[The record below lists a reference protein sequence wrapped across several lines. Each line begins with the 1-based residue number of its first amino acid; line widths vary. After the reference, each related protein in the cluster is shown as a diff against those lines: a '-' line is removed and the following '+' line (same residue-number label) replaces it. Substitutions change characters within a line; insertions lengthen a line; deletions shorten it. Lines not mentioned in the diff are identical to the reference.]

1 MIHVKNLNIT
11 LGTFRIKNVNLK
23 IKKGEFLVL
32 LGPTAAGKSVIIE
45 AIAGLVPIQSGQ
57 IIVNNRDVTKLRPEE
72 RNITICYQDY
82 NLFPHMNVQ
91 NNITYGLRFKK
102 DKHNPQY
109 RKNFKE
115 LVKLLKIESI
125 LERMPLNLS
134 GGEQQRVS
142 LARGLIGN
150 PDVLLLDEPLSALD
164 PNIKATIQEELKNI
178 HRTLHTTIIMVTHDF
193 IEANYLAQS
202 VAIVH
207 DGKIIQQGKPEEI
220 FQSPSSVFAAQFIG
234 VKNIFRIED
243 PAELEFFG
251 LTKPGYIGIR
261 PENVYISL
269 KPIKTD
275 YHFQAE
281 IGDIRNNQIYMEILC
296 CNTRRDYSAYLTIN
310 RFFELGLTKGMTV
323 YFGFNKKSLIH
334 IHEKPVQDLK
344 CKA

>member
-1 MIHVKNLNIT
+1 MVICRSCYIFCGYQYYHLWYCLVSLKGKGRFTLKPEHNLGYFSHRKREPQN
-11 LGTFRIKNVNLK
+11 
-23 IKKGEFLVL
+23 KKGEFLVL

-57 IIVNNRDVTKLRPEE
+57 IIVNNRDITKLRPEE

-91 NNITYGLRFKK
+91 TILPTVCVSK

-234 VKNIFRIED
+234 VKNIFRIEE
-243 PAELEFFG
+243 PAELEF
-251 LTKPGYIGIR
+251 L
-261 PENVYISL
+261 V
-269 KPIKTD
+269 
-275 YHFQAE
+275 
-281 IGDIRNNQIYMEILC
+281 
-296 CNTRRDYSAYLTIN
+296 
-310 RFFELGLTKGMTV
+310 
-323 YFGFNKKSLIH
+323 
-334 IHEKPVQDLK
+334 
-344 CKA
+344 